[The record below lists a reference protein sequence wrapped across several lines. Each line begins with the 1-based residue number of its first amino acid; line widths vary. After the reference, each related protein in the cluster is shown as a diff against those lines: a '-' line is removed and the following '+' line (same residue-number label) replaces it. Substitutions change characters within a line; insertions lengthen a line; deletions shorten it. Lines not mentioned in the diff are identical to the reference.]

1 MVTMQCEQGGFF
13 AGWQCPPGDN
23 RSMNN
28 SLRYN
33 PRLVGSLSVAQLIS
47 WGSTF
52 YLFALLMAPL
62 EQALGLSRAESSVA
76 FSLALLVEGLLAY
89 PVGRWIDRGHER
101 LVMSA
106 GSLLA
111 ALSLLL
117 LSLAQG
123 LLGLYLAWAG
133 LGAAMAAMLYTPVF
147 AVVTRRYPSDFRRAI
162 ITMTFLGGLASTVF
176 IPLIAWLMANWGWR
190 TAVQVLAALHL
201 LVCLPV
207 HALALRAAPGA
218 SGTGPLPDGNSDTLG
233 QHVRSPRFFLIGIFL
248 TLMMAITV
256 AMPAHMVS
264 LLREQGMSEAW
275 AIALP
280 ASIGVFQVAGRLLMY
295 FFEHHLD
302 VHRANRL
309 ILLLLPLSLLVLLA
323 APLLSGWQRE
333 VMLVFVLLWGMGNG
347 MMTIVKGTA
356 MALYVSQA
364 HVASLNGA
372 LGLPLALSRAAAPLL
387 LGLLWSPAGGYSTG
401 IVTLLLGSL
410 LGLGAFVLAQR
421 RAALA

>member
-1 MVTMQCEQGGFF
+1 MVTMQREQGGFF

-23 RSMNN
+23 RAMNN

-111 ALSLLL
+111 VLSLLL

-347 MMTIVKGTA
+347 MLTIVKGTA

>member
-1 MVTMQCEQGGFF
+1 MVTMQREQGGFF
-13 AGWQCPPGDN
+13 AGWQCPHGDN
-23 RSMNN
+23 RAMNN

-117 LSLAQG
+117 LSLVQG

-323 APLLSGWQRE
+323 SPLLSGWQRE

-347 MMTIVKGTA
+347 MLTIVKGTA

-410 LGLGAFVLAQR
+410 LGLGAFILAQR

>member
-1 MVTMQCEQGGFF
+1 MT
-13 AGWQCPPGDN
+13 N
-23 RSMNN
+23 
-28 SLRYN
+28 
-33 PRLVGSLSVAQLIS
+33 
-47 WGSTF
+47 
-52 YLFALLMAPL
+52 LFAADPTVTTAWAELTALRDAGRDTTVRDLLEADPGRCDDLVL
-62 EQALGLSRAESSVA
+62 EASGISLDLSRQ
-76 FSLALLVEGLLAY
+76 
-89 PVGRWIDRGHER
+89 RID
-101 LVMSA
+101 A
-106 GSLLA
+106 
-111 ALSLLL
+111 
-117 LSLAQG
+117 
-123 LLGLYLAWAG
+123 
-133 LGAAMAAMLYTPVF
+133 
-147 AVVTRRYPSDFRRAI
+147 
-162 ITMTFLGGLASTVF
+162 
-176 IPLIAWLMANWGWR
+176 
-190 TAVQVLAALHL
+190 QVLAALHL

-218 SGTGPLPDGNSDTLG
+218 SGTGPLPDGNRDTLG

-280 ASIGVFQVAGRLLMY
+280 ASIGVVQVAGRLLMY

-347 MMTIVKGTA
+347 MLTIVKGTA

-410 LGLGAFVLAQR
+410 LGLGAFMLAQR

>member
-1 MVTMQCEQGGFF
+1 MVTMQREQGGFF

-23 RSMNN
+23 RAMNN

-111 ALSLLL
+111 ALSLVL
-117 LSLAQG
+117 LSLVQG

-207 HALALRAAPGA
+207 HALSLRAAPGA

-280 ASIGVFQVAGRLLMY
+280 ASIGVVQVAGRLLMY

-323 APLLSGWQRE
+323 APLLSGWQLE
-333 VMLVFVLLWGMGNG
+333 VMLLFVLLWGMGNG

-410 LGLGAFVLAQR
+410 LGLGAFMLAQR

>member
-1 MVTMQCEQGGFF
+1 
-13 AGWQCPPGDN
+13 
-23 RSMNN
+23 MNN
-28 SLRYN
+28 GLRYN

-76 FSLALLVEGLLAY
+76 FSLALLVEGLMAY

-190 TAVQVLAALHL
+190 TAVQVLAVLHL

-280 ASIGVFQVAGRLLMY
+280 ASIGVVQVAGRLLMY
-295 FFEHHLD
+295 FFEHQLD

-323 APLLSGWQRE
+323 APLLSGWQLE
-333 VMLVFVLLWGMGNG
+333 VMLLFVLLWGMGNG
-347 MMTIVKGTA
+347 MLTIVKGTA

>member
-23 RSMNN
+23 RAMNN

-117 LSLAQG
+117 LSLVQG

-347 MMTIVKGTA
+347 MLTIVKGTA

>member
-1 MVTMQCEQGGFF
+1 MVTMQREQGGFF

-23 RSMNN
+23 RAMNN

-176 IPLIAWLMANWGWR
+176 SPLIAWLMANWGWR

-280 ASIGVFQVAGRLLMY
+280 ASIGVVQVAGRLLMY

-309 ILLLLPLSLLVLLA
+309 ILLLLPLSLLVLLT
-323 APLLSGWQRE
+323 APLLSGWQLE
-333 VMLVFVLLWGMGNG
+333 VMLLFVLLWGMGNG

>member
-1 MVTMQCEQGGFF
+1 
-13 AGWQCPPGDN
+13 
-23 RSMNN
+23 MNN
-28 SLRYN
+28 GLRYN

-76 FSLALLVEGLLAY
+76 FSLALLVEGLMAY

-117 LSLAQG
+117 LSLVQG

-309 ILLLLPLSLLVLLA
+309 ILLLLPLSLMVLLA
-323 APLLSGWQRE
+323 APLLSGWQLE
-333 VMLVFVLLWGMGNG
+333 VMLLFVLLWGMGNG
-347 MMTIVKGTA
+347 MLTIVKGTA